1 MVKERNRAGGEPAP
15 AHPTF
20 AAAAMMI
27 GIVAL
32 LLLLALLSAR

>member
-1 MVKERNRAGGEPAP
+1 MVDHRERAGGEPAP

-20 AAAAMMI
+20 AAAAMML

-32 LLLLALLSAR
+32 LLLLAVLSAR